1 MLVVDGFVLRTFP
14 PRGWSIALAFSVLLT
29 GCHAVDDLFCGGG
42 GCEWTEEE
50 WTRVQSLAAFC
61 DPTGTDPGKPCD
73 PNADVSD
80 PVYAVTPPADRSN
93 AVQFNEGAVELGW
106 RMYFDTRFSGNATL
120 VDSIGRAVPYARAA
134 SGQPTGLMCASCHDP
149 RRAGSDFTSA
159 PNTVSIGAGWYDVNG
174 QQTVNAAFYDL
185 LYWNGR
191 SDSLWSQAAAV
202 SESGV
207 SMNGDRLNTFWMIV
221 SDAKYAELYNSAF
234 PDTPL
239 PTLTKTRAE
248 VSAMLVTAADVTA
261 DPTLVAGECKRAA
274 GVCPDGCVENS
285 GACWPMFPLH
295 GRPGRRSGCET
306 RTPAKPA
313 EPFGDAYDCVAGHTE
328 VADGVTTGTI
338 VTQVLVNF
346 GKAIAAYET
355 KLVSLEAPF
364 DRFVH
369 EGKDSTAISPAAKRG
384 ARLFVGKASCI
395 DCHNGPMLTD
405 KGFHDIGIPQVGDH
419 VPTRADCYESNS
431 SCDCESAGKDDT
443 CLPSGA
449 WTGLWKLTLPS
460 NRFRRDG
467 VWGDSTSGDKDT
479 SLDAWY
485 CAPVDQSLKGAWRTP
500 SLRDVAVTAPYMHD
514 GYYRTLEDVVW
525 HYNNGGTASGSDTFR
540 EPGGTTDGAT
550 DGGMPA
556 ACTAPDPAQQTP
568 TGRAAQIKPLGLT
581 AEEMT
586 DLVEF
591 LKTLGGKPF
600 YPDHLSAPPATPPP
614 LPDAGS
620 PDAPSMPQD
629 AGTAATD

>member
-328 VADGVTTGTI
+328 
-338 VTQVLVNF
+338 
-346 GKAIAAYET
+346 ERP
-355 KLVSLEAPF
+355 SLELPHLERVRLLEKLGVRASF
-364 DRFVH
+364 LGVGVDRVDYT
-369 EGKDSTAISPAAKRG
+369 K
-384 ARLFVGKASCI
+384 
-395 DCHNGPMLTD
+395 
-405 KGFHDIGIPQVGDH
+405 GIP
-419 VPTRADCYESNS
+419 E
-431 SCDCESAGKDDT
+431 
-443 CLPSGA
+443 
-449 WTGLWKLTLPS
+449 
-460 NRFRRDG
+460 RFRAIERFLEKYPAYRREFAFVQIGSPSRTHIRRYQDLMEE
-467 VWGDSTSGDKDT
+467 VLQEAERINHRFQTSDWKPIVFLNRQH
-479 SLDAWY
+479 SHQEIL
-485 CAPVDQSLKGAWRTP
+485 P
-500 SLRDVAVTAPYMHD
+500 
-514 GYYRTLEDVVW
+514 YYRTADFCLVTSLHDGMNLVAKEFVASREDLHGVLILSRFAGASHELSDALIVNPYDTEQMADSIRQALEMRPEERRMRMQRMRSTVREHNVYRW
-525 HYNNGGTASGSDTFR
+525 AGKLIEELCEVRPASIAVAPYLVRTAMR
-540 EPGGTTDGAT
+540 
-550 DGGMPA
+550 
-556 ACTAPDPAQQTP
+556 
-568 TGRAAQIKPLGLT
+568 R
-581 AEEMT
+581 
-586 DLVEF
+586 
-591 LKTLGGKPF
+591 
-600 YPDHLSAPPATPPP
+600 SA
-614 LPDAGS
+614 S
-620 PDAPSMPQD
+620 
-629 AGTAATD
+629 